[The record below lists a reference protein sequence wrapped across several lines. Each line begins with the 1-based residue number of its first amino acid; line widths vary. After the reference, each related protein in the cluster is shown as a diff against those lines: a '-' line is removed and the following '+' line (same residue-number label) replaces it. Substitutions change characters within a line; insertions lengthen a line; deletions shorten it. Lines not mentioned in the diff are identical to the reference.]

1 MALHRVGFRF
11 GEHVELEEIPV
22 GEQRSGHN
30 AIQTAAEV
38 IMALAAVFAL
48 FTQSKD
54 SRLAWALVS
63 VIVLVFALMYGG
75 RVRRFFRVRM
85 FQARRDK
92 IARAQHRELHGF
104 VKQFSQFSN
113 SGDSSNLRYIV
124 FGALG
129 NSPEKCA
136 EVMPPDYMHD
146 LCQFLVQDFERRSD
160 NEREFLLWVQKMYG
174 YIASYNKEYVIEP
187 FRKMRMKRWLP
198 TVFVSTGNQGKAPE
212 AIGLVPEAVTWIES
226 LAPMYRENTERQI
239 EDFRERWV
247 GFLDDVKKWV
257 EKMND
262 TFGVKMP
269 SYFER
274 PQKL

>member
-1 MALHRVGFRF
+1 MALHRLGF
-11 GEHVELEEIPV
+11 GQHVELEEIPI
-22 GEQRSGHN
+22 GQQRSGHN

-38 IMALAAVFAL
+38 VMALAAVFAL
-48 FTQSKD
+48 FTQSRD

-63 VIVLVFALMYGG
+63 VIVLVFALMYGS
-75 RVRRFFRVRM
+75 RVLGFLRIRM

-92 IARAQHRELHGF
+92 MARAQHPELLRF

-124 FGALG
+124 FSALG

-146 LCQFLVQDFERRSD
+146 LCQFLVQDFETCSK
-160 NEREFLLWVQKMYG
+160 NVREFLLAVQKIYG
-174 YIASYNKEYVIEP
+174 YIASYNKEYVIGP
-187 FRKMRMKRWLP
+187 FRKMRTEQWQPPAGSM
-198 TVFVSTGNQGKAPE
+198 
-212 AIGLVPEAVTWIES
+212 GLVPDTVKWIES
-226 LAPMYRENTERQI
+226 LPPMYRENTERQI

-247 GFLDDVKKWV
+247 GFLDDVKKWI
-257 EKMND
+257 EKTND